1 MNTNRSNRALRYG
14 VSAALFG
21 SLALTPSLAFA
32 AEENLG
38 AALLIPQLSEF
49 IPMLI
54 VFVIIWGIIAKVA
67 WPAIAGT
74 LDKRA
79 ATIKDSLETAEAA
92 RIEAEQLLEEYKQQ
106 LAEARRESAEILSE
120 AKRAGENVRNDILAK
135 AQVEAEDMVENA
147 RKSIENEKQAAIAE
161 LRNTVADLSVSV
173 AGRIIQRDLDPAEH
187 KRVIESYLA
196 EVGNIDEN

>member
-1 MNTNRSNRALRYG
+1 MNTNRSNCALRLG

-21 SLALTPSLAFA
+21 SLALSPSLAFA

-67 WPAIAGT
+67 WPAIAGM

-92 RIEAEQLLEEYKQQ
+92 RIEAEQLLEGYKQQ

-147 RKSIENEKQAAIAE
+147 RKSIENEKKAAIAE